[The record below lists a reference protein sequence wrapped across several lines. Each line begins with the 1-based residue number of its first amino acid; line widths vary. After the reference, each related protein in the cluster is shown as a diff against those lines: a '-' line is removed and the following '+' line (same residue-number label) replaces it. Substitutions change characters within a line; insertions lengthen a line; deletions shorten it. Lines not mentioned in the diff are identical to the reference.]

1 MKAVNG
7 GRQVR
12 STNFFPEQI
21 MNSGIPNVS
30 LVDAEIV
37 FLDQGGE
44 TISLILSGKKRDFMW
59 ALSGDVA
66 VKVGGDEPATNAE
79 RKELVEGQKR
89 SIEQTIQ
96 KLQNLHARLSA

>member
-1 MKAVNG
+1 MIA
-7 GRQVR
+7 
-12 STNFFPEQI
+12 
-21 MNSGIPNVS
+21 GIPNVS

-37 FLDQGGE
+37 FLDMGGE

-66 VKVGGDEPATNAE
+66 VKAGGDEPASNAE
-79 RKELVEGQKR
+79 RKEFIECQKR

-96 KLQNLHARLSA
+96 KLQNLHQRLSA

>member
-1 MKAVNG
+1 
-7 GRQVR
+7 
-12 STNFFPEQI
+12 
-21 MNSGIPNVS
+21 MNAGVPNVS

-44 TISLILSGKKRDFMW
+44 TISLILSGKKRDFIW

-66 VKVGGDEPATNAE
+66 AKAGVGELGSNSQ
-79 RKELVEGQKR
+79 RKDFIESQKR

-96 KLQNLHARLSA
+96 KLQNLYVSLSE

>member
-1 MKAVNG
+1 
-7 GRQVR
+7 
-12 STNFFPEQI
+12 
-21 MNSGIPNVS
+21 MNTGVPNVS

-44 TISLILSGKKRDFMW
+44 TISLILSGKKRDFIW

-66 VKVGGDEPATNAE
+66 AKAGGGELSSNAE
-79 RKELVEGQKR
+79 RKDFIENQKR

-96 KLQNLHARLSA
+96 KLQSLYVRLSD

>member
-1 MKAVNG
+1 
-7 GRQVR
+7 
-12 STNFFPEQI
+12 
-21 MNSGIPNVS
+21 MNAGVPNVS

-44 TISLILSGKKRDFMW
+44 TISLILSGKKRDFIW

-66 VKVGGDEPATNAE
+66 VKAGDGELRSNNE
-79 RKELVEGQKR
+79 RKDFIEGQKR

-96 KLQNLHARLSA
+96 KLQNLYVSLTE

>member
-1 MKAVNG
+1 
-7 GRQVR
+7 
-12 STNFFPEQI
+12 
-21 MNSGIPNVS
+21 MNAGVPNVS

-44 TISLILSGKKRDFMW
+44 TISLILSGKKRDFIW

-66 VKVGGDEPATNAE
+66 AKAGVELRSNTE
-79 RKELVEGQKR
+79 RRDFIESQKR

-96 KLQNLHARLSA
+96 KLQNLYVSLSE

>member
-1 MKAVNG
+1 
-7 GRQVR
+7 
-12 STNFFPEQI
+12 
-21 MNSGIPNVS
+21 MNSGFPNVS

-44 TISLILSGKKRDFMW
+44 TISLILSGKKRDFIW

-66 VKVGGDEPATNAE
+66 AKAGVGELGSNAE
-79 RKELVEGQKR
+79 RLEVVEQQKR

-96 KLQNLHARLSA
+96 KLQNLYVRLSE